1 MGMFKDML
9 GSDET
14 LFRNSVALDY
24 DFVPKLVPYR
34 EKEQRQFAAALK
46 HVLQELEEETDDIIP
61 IYINCWQ
68 KNTTHKIVLEFC
80 EAIGYKFTQNRRT
93 DELFDIVKA
102 ALNKKSCV
110 LVLDE
115 VDKLEEQDFLY
126 DFLESIY
133 RKSIFAITNFKVWI
147 SGLDD
152 RIKSRL
158 MPVTVEFLP
167 YSLEETKGILSQR
180 ANVAFYPSVLE
191 DATFNLIADKA
202 HKIQDIRAGIFL
214 LKESGNF
221 AEEEASKKI
230 LPKHAEKAIQKLDE
244 FSVKKKSDLDEEGQ
258 LVIAILKK
266 NENLKTG
273 DLKIG
278 DSGNVKI
285 GEIRIGD
292 LYKQYQL
299 NGGNAAYR
307 TFQRKLEK
315 LEEGKFIKLTKRV
328 GGLEGT
334 TTIVSLGAR

>member
-1 MGMFKDML
+1 MGLFKDML

-14 LFRNSVALDY
+14 LFRNAVALDY
-24 DFVPKLVPYR
+24 DFIPKLVPYR
-34 EKEQRQFAAALK
+34 EKEQRQFAAAIKPLFALK

-93 DELFDIVKA
+93 DELFDTVKA
-102 ALNKKSCV
+102 ALNKKACV

-126 DFLESIY
+126 DFMESIY
-133 RKSIFAITNFKVWI
+133 RKSIFAITNFKEWI

-158 MPVTVEFLP
+158 MPITVEFLP

-180 ANVAFYPSVLE
+180 ANSAFYPSVLE
-191 DATFNLIADKA
+191 DAAFALIADKA
-202 HKIQDIRAGIFL
+202 NKIQDVRAGIFL

-244 FSVKKKSDLDEEGQ
+244 FSVKKKSDLDDEGQ
-258 LVIAILKK
+258 LILAVLKK
-266 NENLKTG
+266 HENL
-273 DLKIG
+273 
-278 DSGNVKI
+278 
-285 GEIRIGD
+285 RAGD

-299 NGGNAAYR
+299 NGGKAAYR

-315 LEEGKFIKLTKRV
+315 LNAGKFIKLTKRV
-328 GGLEGT
+328 GGFEGT
-334 TTIVSLGAR
+334 TTIVSLGTPEKETSLNEF